1 MVYLVAAA
9 GGLLPNLLIQ
19 RYLDLLLLVHQIP
32 RTYLHRLL
40 LLSSASPLIFLFFL
54 LLSLPPT
61 FPLLSSSL
69 LFSLR
74 IVSSHPLVFP
84 LSGILSTFQLLISSF
99 DFQPILLI
107 QPPQNN
113 SRRLSSYNRPN
124 HTTLSPLFFGDDH
137 DQTLTH
143 AQKELPY
150 QLPCVHGALSD

>member
-61 FPLLSSSL
+61 FPLLFSSL
-69 LFSLR
+69 LPTYR
-74 IVSSHPLVFP
+74 ILSS
-84 LSGILSTFQLLISSF
+84 SGLSTFRHSIYF
-99 DFQPILLI
+99 PIAHLVI
-107 QPPQNN
+107 
-113 SRRLSSYNRPN
+113 
-124 HTTLSPLFFGDDH
+124 
-137 DQTLTH
+137 
-143 AQKELPY
+143 
-150 QLPCVHGALSD
+150 

>member
-69 LFSLR
+69 LFSSPY
-74 IVSSHPLVFP
+74 VSYPLILWSFHFPAFYLLSNCSSRHLTSSPYYSFSLPRTIPGDFP
-84 LSGILSTFQLLISSF
+84 LITGPTT
-99 DFQPILLI
+99 
-107 QPPQNN
+107 PP
-113 SRRLSSYNRPN
+113 SHHFFLGTI
-124 HTTLSPLFFGDDH
+124 TTKP
-137 DQTLTH
+137 
-143 AQKELPY
+143 
-150 QLPCVHGALSD
+150 